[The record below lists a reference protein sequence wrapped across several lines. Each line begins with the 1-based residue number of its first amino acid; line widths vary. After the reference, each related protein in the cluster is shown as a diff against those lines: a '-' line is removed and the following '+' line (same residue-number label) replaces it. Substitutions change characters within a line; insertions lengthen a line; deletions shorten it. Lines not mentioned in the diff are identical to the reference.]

1 MSIPISIQQVIEFG
15 SIEEKLLEVVTSI
28 QKSLSK
34 IDNKKVILAW
44 HPKVENVLRPM
55 KSVDLTK
62 LLSKKIVNDKYIQT
76 LQMGCYVSNIALRFR
91 IGHNQH
97 IASLLENPNLIYL
110 FDIHEAELTK
120 KNTMH
125 RYSYSSLA
133 GRSHSRIGN
142 VESNRTIS
150 TIIKEI

>member
-1 MSIPISIQQVIEFG
+1 MFATYLKLSIPISIQQVIEFG
-15 SIEEKLLEVVTSI
+15 SIEAKLLEVVTSI

-62 LLSKKIVNDKYIQT
+62 FLSNKIVNDKYIQT

-91 IGHNQH
+91 IGHNQY

-110 FDIHEAELTK
+110 FDIHEAELK
-120 KNTMH
+120 KKIQCIDTTTAVW
-125 RYSYSSLA
+125 L
-133 GRSHSRIGN
+133 GGPIP
-142 VESNRTIS
+142 E
-150 TIIKEI
+150 